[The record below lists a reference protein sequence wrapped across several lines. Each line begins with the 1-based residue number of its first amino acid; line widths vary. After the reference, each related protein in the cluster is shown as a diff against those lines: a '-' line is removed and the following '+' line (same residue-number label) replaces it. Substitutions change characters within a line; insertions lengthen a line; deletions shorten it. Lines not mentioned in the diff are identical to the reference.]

1 MRESQ
6 RKAPRCILCG
16 SSQIAATGIFLPN
29 DGEMMVVYSL
39 CERCWRFG
47 TDTVAVLVDA
57 ALEGMGFCN
66 G

>member
-1 MRESQ
+1 
-6 RKAPRCILCG
+6 
-16 SSQIAATGIFLPN
+16 
-29 DGEMMVVYSL
+29 MVVYSL